1 MAEARRL
8 SERYGDGFE
17 GPGGHSESLEA
28 WRSFL
33 RGLWRLCTLSLPI
46 RAADPSLSRDY

>member
-8 SERYGDGFE
+8 SERYEDGFE

-28 WRSFL
+28 WRSFF
-33 RGLWRLCTLSLPI
+33 RGSWRLCTPSLPV
-46 RAADPSLSRDY
+46 RAADPTLSRDY